1 MLKDLN
7 RISIFGLRAP
17 NIEILFKS
25 LNLAWISRLLTVYR
39 HSSETWKSI
48 PNHLFEKFGGL
59 NFLLHCNY
67 DNKLLA
73 KFSLPLFYR
82 QILINFLEL
91 KTLYRPNYL
100 SDLLLFNNKE
110 IKIDGNSIFYSNWS
124 EKAVLTIQDL
134 HDCNG
139 KFLSFQTFQQRYN
152 IKCNFLNYL
161 QVLTA
166 IPKYLLEK
174 ARTVSPI
181 DMHNFSGSTYYKLS
195 DSIVINF
202 TKMNC
207 KDYYLLY
214 VNATKIEPTGL
225 KKWQKDLNLKNFDW
239 NLAFT

>member
-25 LNLAWISRLLTVYR
+25 LNLAWISRLLTVDR

-59 NFLLHCNY
+59 NFLLHRNY

-73 KFSLPLFYR
+73 KSSLPLFYR
-82 QILINFLEL
+82 QILMNFLEL

-139 KFLSFQTFQQRYN
+139 KFLSFHSNKDITSN
-152 IKCNFLNYL
+152 
-161 QVLTA
+161 
-166 IPKYLLEK
+166 
-174 ARTVSPI
+174 
-181 DMHNFSGSTYYKLS
+181 
-195 DSIVINF
+195 VIF
-202 TKMNC
+202 
-207 KDYYLLY
+207 
-214 VNATKIEPTGL
+214 
-225 KKWQKDLNLKNFDW
+225 
-239 NLAFT
+239 

>member
-25 LNLAWISRLLTVYR
+25 SNLAWISRLLTVDR

-73 KFSLPLFYR
+73 KYSLPLFYR
-82 QILINFLEL
+82 QILMNFLEL
-91 KTLYRPNYL
+91 KTLYRPIYL

-139 KFLSFQTFQQRYN
+139 KFLSFHSNKDITSN
-152 IKCNFLNYL
+152 
-161 QVLTA
+161 
-166 IPKYLLEK
+166 
-174 ARTVSPI
+174 
-181 DMHNFSGSTYYKLS
+181 
-195 DSIVINF
+195 VIF
-202 TKMNC
+202 
-207 KDYYLLY
+207 
-214 VNATKIEPTGL
+214 
-225 KKWQKDLNLKNFDW
+225 
-239 NLAFT
+239 